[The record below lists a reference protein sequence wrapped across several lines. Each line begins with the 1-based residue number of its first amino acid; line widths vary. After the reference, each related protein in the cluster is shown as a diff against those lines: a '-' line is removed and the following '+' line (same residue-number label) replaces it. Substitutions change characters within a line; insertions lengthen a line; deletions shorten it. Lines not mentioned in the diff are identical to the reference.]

1 MKLPLGSAWTNMM
14 SEILNSK
21 NPNVCLLHIENR
33 LKDEGLNWAK
43 LECIRSLSA
52 KWKRIIIVSALHPVY
67 FREMLR
73 AKTAENVAESY
84 DHAIGSLPVII
95 KPLVKYG
102 NPPTEEYSYTDF
114 LWNLHNKLSFASERL
129 PQKLKRSWHTTSSC
143 SRSNQFLIIFIPKYG
158 SRFPLMRNSYCM
170 TLQKMDS

>member
-1 MKLPLGSAWTNMM
+1 MDGIRKPGDIKDFLLKKIGIAQKPEQNFVGPPWIIDFDDMKLPLGLAWTNMM
-14 SEILNSK
+14 SQILNSK

-43 LECIRSLSA
+43 LEYIRSLSA

-84 DHAIGSLPVII
+84 DHTIGSLPVII

-114 LWNLHNKLSFASERL
+114 LLEFA
-129 PQKLKRSWHTTSSC
+129 
-143 SRSNQFLIIFIPKYG
+143 
-158 SRFPLMRNSYCM
+158 
-170 TLQKMDS
+170 